1 MLAPKKIGIL
11 NKLKH
16 VLSLEIKTLLYN
28 SLILPHINY
37 CITAWGFQPGRILK
51 LQTKTVIS
59 ITLSKYNSH
68 SDPIF
73 KRLDF
78 LKVDDLLKL
87 QQLKLYYNYS
97 HYNVPIYFQKWK
109 LFPNCDVHKHDT
121 RNKHE
126 LYTYRIK
133 HEFAKKCLRHNLPL
147 ILNNNPHTVK
157 DKISTH
163 SMQGFVQYVKHHLLR
178 SYRET
183 CTISN
188 CYTCMHNNYC

>member
-1 MLAPKKIGIL
+1 MIFQKIDKEMEVLTLKVDNMNIERVKEFNLLGLMVDANLNWKKHIANISNACSQKIGIL

-51 LQTKTVIS
+51 LQKKTVRI

-78 LKVDDLLKL
+78 LKVDDLFKL

-97 HYNVPIYFQKWK
+97 HYNVPIYFQNWK
-109 LFPNCDVHKHDT
+109 LIPNCDVHKHDT

-126 LYTYRIK
+126 QT
-133 HEFAKKCLRHNLPL
+133 L
-147 ILNNNPHTVK
+147 I
-157 DKISTH
+157 
-163 SMQGFVQYVKHHLLR
+163 
-178 SYRET
+178 E
-183 CTISN
+183 
-188 CYTCMHNNYC
+188 